1 MNCFFAVYARN
12 TVKQN
17 AKGNKEIKMQEVV
30 YKGRTGRGEREEKRE
45 GLKGC
50 TRIIII
56 TLLLLVLVLSEIMSW
71 QGLLQVFTG
80 ATTNLD
86 IGWWQI

>member
-1 MNCFFAVYARN
+1 MLLFELFFAVYARK

-17 AKGNKEIKMQEVV
+17 AKGNKKSRCRKCK
-30 YKGRTGRGEREEKRE
+30 KGRTGGEKERGKRE

-56 TLLLLVLVLSEIMSW
+56 TLVLVLSEIMSW

-86 IGWWQI
+86 IGWWQF